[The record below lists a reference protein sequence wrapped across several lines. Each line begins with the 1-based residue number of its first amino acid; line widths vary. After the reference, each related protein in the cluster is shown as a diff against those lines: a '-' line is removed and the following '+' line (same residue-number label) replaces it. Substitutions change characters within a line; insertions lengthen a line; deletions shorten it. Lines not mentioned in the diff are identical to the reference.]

1 MKAKPSEVKAFDSA
15 MTKILSVSHD
25 ELQRR
30 EAQWKKQ
37 RKRKKADR
45 KKK

>member
-1 MKAKPSEVKAFDSA
+1 MKAQTPPSESEKFNTA
-15 MTKILSVSHD
+15 MTKILSVSHE

-37 RKRKKADR
+37 RRQKKRAKA
-45 KKK
+45 